1 MRKTLFL
8 LSSFLLLLIIVV
20 SCDDDDNFNNG
31 NDGQIVLT
39 SENNLYEGDLY
50 VLYLE
55 REVTN
60 TENSITLLQDIID
73 NNQGTPEIEIQL
85 DEAQQQLDI
94 LNTNLA
100 VQMGIEAQYVLP
112 PRLPRT
118 PVNPPNPPSPC
129 DGCLPLPGSF
139 TNITI
144 SPDIVRLNI
153 RILDYN
159 TEDEI
164 ETVTF
169 NAFNPAANYDG
180 VVSIQ
185 SASLNNF
192 TGQAIVIIERQDV
205 NDITTSYSLNMRFY

>member
-1 MRKTLFL
+1 MKKTIVLFSTLLLTLFM
-8 LSSFLLLLIIVV
+8 VV
-20 SCDDDDNFNNG
+20 SCEDDDNLNNG
-31 NDGQIVLT
+31 NDNPIVLT

-55 REVTN
+55 KEITI
-60 TENSITLLQDIID
+60 TENSIILLQDIID
-73 NNQGTPEIEIQL
+73 NNQGTPEIELQL
-85 DEAQQQLDI
+85 EEAEQQLGT

-112 PRLPRT
+112 PRVPRT
-118 PVNPPNPPSPC
+118 PINPPNPPSPC
-129 DGCLPLPGSF
+129 EGCFPLPGSF

-144 SPDIVRLNI
+144 SPDISSLTI
-153 RILDYN
+153 RFMDYI

-185 SASLNNF
+185 PSSLNNY
-192 TGQAIVIIERQDV
+192 TGQAIVIVERWDV
-205 NDITTSYSLNMRFY
+205 NNVMTSYSLNMRFY